1 MRAASWTTALLG
13 LLFGSHLAASPAA
26 VSSRERAVLAT
37 LSPASLPPPPTDR
50 SNRFA
55 DDDAAARL
63 GQELFFDPTFSGPLV
78 DSDNDGKSNA
88 LGKVGDTGRVA
99 CAGCH
104 VPASGF
110 VDTRSLGKAI
120 SLGAGWGV
128 RRAPSLLDV
137 GQNRLLTWDGRRDAF
152 YNQVFAPLESPV
164 EMNTSRLY
172 VAEQLARSYRAQY
185 EAVFGAM
192 PPFDDPARF
201 PQLSAR
207 LTGCQPKN
215 GVPAITCTG
224 TTHGMPGDGAEYDGL
239 SEADRR
245 AVTRA
250 VVNFGKALGAYERK
264 LACGPSRF
272 DEWMHGSPGALTD
285 SEQRGAGLFAGK
297 GGCVSCHSG
306 PFLSDRRFHN
316 VGVAPA
322 KVGFSPADVG
332 DKGAIAGIA
341 EAIADPLNTRGA
353 YSDGD
358 DRRLP
363 ATASSD
369 LRGAFE
375 TPKLRCVGRRP
386 SFMHTGRFH
395 SLIQV
400 VHFFNQGGDGPGM
413 MGTNE
418 LKPLGLSPDEE
429 QDLAAFLGALDGP
442 GPEAALLQRP

>member
-1 MRAASWTTALLG
+1 MRRASHVTALLG
-13 LLFGSHLAASPAA
+13 LLFGSHLAASPGVPPAQ
-26 VSSRERAVLAT
+26 RAVLAT
-37 LSPASLPPPPTDR
+37 LSPASLPPPPADR
-50 SNRFA
+50 SNRYA
-55 DDDAAARL
+55 DDSAAAHL
-63 GQELFFDPTFSGPLV
+63 GQELFFDPSFSGPLV

-88 LGKVGDTGRVA
+88 LGRVGDTGRVA

-104 VPASGF
+104 VPTSGF

-137 GQNRLLTWDGRRDAF
+137 RQNRLLTWDGRRDAF

-172 VAEQLARSYRAQY
+172 VAEQLARSYRAEY
-185 EAVFGAM
+185 EAIFGKM
-192 PPFDDPARF
+192 PPFDDPSRF
-201 PQLSAR
+201 PPLSAR

-215 GVPAITCTG
+215 GVPAPACTG

-239 SEADRR
+239 SEADRQV
-245 AVTRA
+245 VTRA

-272 DEWMHGSPGALTD
+272 DQWMHGATGALTE
-285 SEQRGAGLFAGK
+285 SEQRGAVLFAGK

-306 PFLSDRRFHN
+306 PYLSDRRFHN

-332 DKGAIAGIA
+332 DKGAISGIA
-341 EAIADPLNTRGA
+341 DAIADPLNTRGK

-363 ATASSD
+363 AVSPD

-375 TPKLRCVGRRP
+375 TPKLRCVSRRP

-418 LKPLGLSPDEE
+418 LKPLGLGADEE
-429 QDLAAFLGALDGP
+429 QDLAAFLAALDGP
-442 GPEAALLQRP
+442 GPDAALLKAP